1 MRERRITVGLQVLQL
16 EASVASDVPRIRID
30 ATKTKCPGRKV
41 QVPWD
46 SVRVLRADAVD
57 KLALALLVCQPG
69 LPVRWDLYG
78 MKPDVG
84 RLDVQVNFPTEAR
97 RPLLEL
103 ALAPR
108 VEVEQYH
115 EVVERV
121 DQWQVLEHDPVL
133 CLEQE
138 LPDAIVREIVAILR
152 PEAFVHNDE
161 SIPVDL
167 LEQTVVVPV
176 PDDVGV
182 LDPLEPGRIT
192 GELHAHRR
200 QAEHLLD

>member
-1 MRERRITVGLQVLQL
+1 MRERPVAICLQVGHL
-16 EASVASDVPRIRID
+16 EAPVATDVPRPRVGVTEAD
-30 ATKTKCPGRKV
+30 GSRRQV
-41 QVPWD
+41 QVPRD
-46 SVRVLRADAVD
+46 GVRVLRADAVD
-57 KLALALLVCQPG
+57 KLALALLVLHHG
-69 LPVRWDLYG
+69 LSVRWDLYG

-133 CLEQE
+133 CLEQD
-138 LPDAIVREIVAILR
+138 LPDALVREIVAILR
-152 PEAFVHNDE
+152 PEAFVN
-161 SIPVDL
+161 
-167 LEQTVVVPV
+167 
-176 PDDVGV
+176 
-182 LDPLEPGRIT
+182 
-192 GELHAHRR
+192 
-200 QAEHLLD
+200 